1 MHAWGGDRLARAW
14 YLFTHFGIR
23 RQIRIVMSLYPRW
36 AFRPQCFLTT
46 DRRCPTVSI
55 VAKKYDRDYRKFN
68 LIAQYNRFA
77 DAARIEGDT
86 GNGAC
91 LTQSWHRPEN
101 QTSTLPFSAIGPLTD
116 VDI

>member
-1 MHAWGGDRLARAW
+1 MHGECNRLAMRS

-23 RQIRIVMSLYPRW
+23 RQIPIVMSLYPRW

-46 DRRCPTVSI
+46 DRRCHTVSI
-55 VAKKYDRDYRKFN
+55 VAKNYYWDYKKFN
-68 LIAQYNRFA
+68 LIAQYHRLA
-77 DAARIEGDT
+77 DAARIEGGN

-91 LTQSWHRPEN
+91 LTQSWHRPDD
-101 QTSTLPFSAIGPLTD
+101 QPSALAFFSIGTCLD

>member
-1 MHAWGGDRLARAW
+1 MHAWGKDRLARALS
-14 YLFTHFGIR
+14 LFTHFGIR

-68 LIAQYNRFA
+68 LIAQYNRFV

-91 LTQSWHRPEN
+91 LTQSWHRPDD
-101 QTSTLPFSAIGPLTD
+101 QPSTLALFSIGTCLD